1 MQTEAAIKGRLDKDP
16 WSVDLWESYVDL
28 IAPQSAPAG
37 PNVAKKRAVFEQLV
51 TKFPT
56 AVRLS
61 SDNDIYITVC
71 SSTGRPRLQ

>member
-61 SDNDIYITVC
+61 SDNDIYYSVF
-71 SSTGRPRLQ
+71 